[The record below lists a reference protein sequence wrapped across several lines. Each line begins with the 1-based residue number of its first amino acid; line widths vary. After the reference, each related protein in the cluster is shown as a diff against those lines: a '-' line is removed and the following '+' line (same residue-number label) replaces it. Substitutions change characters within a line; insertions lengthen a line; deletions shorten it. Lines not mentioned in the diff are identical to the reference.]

1 VARSL
6 YGASPADYTVNP
18 TTGAPAPGIN
28 FQVFDNVA
36 GTAVTDL
43 KTATS
48 TLAEGSTITSVTS
61 NGSGAYPFYGP
72 DGYTE
77 TLWFQGVGTWYGISP
92 TALGDIVA
100 ALSVTSG
107 ATTSDVSDHETRLA
121 TLEAAPGGSDPEIAV
136 QDLLYRSIAEDGITV
151 PDDFPQY
158 INSTRLAAFAYS
170 KSEVDTRLAAKVA
183 QLGTW
188 TQADAVLATGTGA
201 QRFYSPYACT
211 IVQVRANVVTAPTGA
226 SLIVDVNKNGTTIY
240 GTQSARPTI
249 AASSVTAVGGAPTV
263 TTLAAGDYLTID
275 IDQIGSTVAGGI
287 LTVQVTVRP

>member
-1 VARSL
+1 VRSL

-43 KTATS
+43 KAATS

-92 TALGDIVA
+92 TTLGDIVA

-107 ATTSDVSDHETRLA
+107 ATTSDVSDHETRIA

-158 INSTRLAAFAYS
+158 INATRLAAATYN
-170 KSEVDTRLAAKVA
+170 KSEVDTKLAAKQTV
-183 QLGTW
+183 LGTW
-188 TQADAVLATGTGA
+188 TQSGTLVTGTGA
-201 QRFYSPYACT
+201 QRLYAPFACT
-211 IVQVRANVVTAPTGA
+211 ITQVRASVVTAPTGGTTQ
-226 SLIVDVNKNGTTIY
+226 LKIDVNKNGTTIY
-240 GTQSARPTI
+240 GTQTARPI
-249 AASSVTAVGGAPTV
+249 FAASSVTAVGGAPTV

-275 IDQIGSTVAGGI
+275 VDEIGNTVAGAD

>member
-1 VARSL
+1 MARSL

-43 KTATS
+43 KAATS

-61 NGSGAYPFYGP
+61 NGAGAYPFYGP
-72 DGYTE
+72 DSYTE

-158 INSTRLAAFAYS
+158 INATRLAAFAYS
-170 KSEVDTRLAAKVA
+170 KSEVDTRLAAKLVV
-183 QLGTW
+183 LGTW
-188 TQADAVLATGTGA
+188 TQSGTLAVGTGA
-201 QRFYSPYACT
+201 QRIYVPFDCT
-211 IVQVRANVVTAPTGA
+211 LFQVRSNVVTAPTGA
-226 SLIVDVNKNGTTIY
+226 PLIVDLNRNGSTTVY
-240 GTQSARPTI
+240 GNQSARPTI
-249 AASSVTAVGGAPTV
+249 AASSLTAVGGAPTV
-263 TTLAAGDYLTID
+263 TTFAAGDYLLVDT
-275 IDQIGSTVAGGI
+275 DQVGLTFAGAD
-287 LTVQVTVRP
+287 LTVTVTVRP